1 MAVAKVCGIET
12 EYGISVSGADIDPI
26 TASSLLVSAYSD
38 ASWSRIPFDLS
49 KERPF
54 SDARGVNLDDLRDP
68 EIDYRSLNTVLVNG
82 ARYYVD
88 HAHPE
93 YSSPECTSVLQAV
106 AFDLA
111 GDEILRESVL
121 KANHRLPDDVSISV
135 YKNNSDGKGNSYG
148 CHENYLVDRNTP
160 FSYLASCITTHFVT
174 RQVFCGSGKV
184 GNETTHGDF
193 DLLGFQLSQRA
204 DFFEEEI
211 GLETTIHRPIVNTRD
226 EPHCDSE
233 KYRRLHVI
241 VGDANISQF
250 ATFLK
255 LGTTA
260 LILSMIEHG
269 AFPDALFIAHPVSA
283 IKQISRDPT
292 LSTQVLMHDGRRL
305 SALEIQESL
314 IYSVR
319 NFLNEFDCTALP
331 ADEITLI
338 IDSWEA
344 TINTLRNNPEK
355 LHDRIDWIAK
365 QRLIQ
370 AFAQRHQLAD
380 GEPRLK
386 AIDLQ
391 YHALDA
397 RRSIAN
403 KAGLMEMV
411 STEAIRN
418 AVTHPPHDTRAYFR
432 GRVLQ
437 KWPNTVVSANW
448 DSMVFDLPNR
458 PLVRIEMNEP
468 LRGTRRLTETLIDT
482 SNTVEELLAQLASD
496 SFSADSLGL

>member
-1 MAVAKVCGIET
+1 
-12 EYGISVSGADIDPI
+12 
-26 TASSLLVSAYSD
+26 
-38 ASWSRIPFDLS
+38 
-49 KERPF
+49 
-54 SDARGVNLDDLRDP
+54 
-68 EIDYRSLNTVLVNG
+68 
-82 ARYYVD
+82 
-88 HAHPE
+88 
-93 YSSPECTSVLQAV
+93 
-106 AFDLA
+106 
-111 GDEILRESVL
+111 
-121 KANHRLPDDVSISV
+121 
-135 YKNNSDGKGNSYG
+135 
-148 CHENYLVDRNTP
+148 
-160 FSYLASCITTHFVT
+160 
-174 RQVFCGSGKV
+174 
-184 GNETTHGDF
+184 
-193 DLLGFQLSQRA
+193 
-204 DFFEEEI
+204 
-211 GLETTIHRPIVNTRD
+211 
-226 EPHCDSE
+226 
-233 KYRRLHVI
+233 
-241 VGDANISQF
+241 
-250 ATFLK
+250 
-255 LGTTA
+255 
-260 LILSMIEHG
+260 
-269 AFPDALFIAHPVSA
+269 
-283 IKQISRDPT
+283 
-292 LSTQVLMHDGRRL
+292 
-305 SALEIQESL
+305 
-314 IYSVR
+314 VR
-319 NFLNEFDCTALP
+319 NFLNEFECTALP

-468 LRGTRRLTETLIDT
+468 LRGTRRLTETLIDS